1 MKAFVKREKRIS
13 RIGAVP
19 TKESFAPRLIQG
31 RSVSV
36 KVATGPFTW
45 AYGKAL
51 MRTYGLDGDFMYAGG
66 RSAEEIG
73 SFKDRI
79 SWQYRETACEWFA
92 IDCKRWDRSV
102 GPTPLRLLNQEYAFL
117 GAPRECLLAFAD
129 RGDVRT
135 GVTQGGI
142 KYKRTGQ
149 VSSGDGDTSGGNS
162 RIHLVLLEQLAKAAI
177 VSGDDALV
185 FTDDINGILNL
196 YRQGDFTPIV
206 NTKEVDF
213 CSSLFY
219 PTTDGSVM
227 GPKIGRVIG
236 KTFHSMHKSS
246 NGDYMPW
253 LRGVCLSMKHTCSYV
268 PILRV
273 LIPRLLEI
281 SGEGKVWR
289 DHGHQYKSMA
299 VQSHDVCDETWE
311 FMYERY
317 GLGESDVLAIESK
330 LRTVELGRISYPV
343 LLDIVKRDL

>member
-1 MKAFVKREKRIS
+1 
-13 RIGAVP
+13 
-19 TKESFAPRLIQG
+19 
-31 RSVSV
+31 
-36 KVATGPFTW
+36 
-45 AYGKAL
+45 
-51 MRTYGLDGDFMYAGG
+51 
-66 RSAEEIG
+66 
-73 SFKDRI
+73 
-79 SWQYRETACEWFA
+79 
-92 IDCKRWDRSV
+92 
-102 GPTPLRLLNQEYAFL
+102 
-117 GAPRECLLAFAD
+117 
-129 RGDVRT
+129 
-135 GVTQGGI
+135 
-142 KYKRTGQ
+142 
-149 VSSGDGDTSGGNS
+149 
-162 RIHLVLLEQLAKAAI
+162 VLLEQLAKAAI

-185 FTDDINGILNL
+185 FTDDINSILNL